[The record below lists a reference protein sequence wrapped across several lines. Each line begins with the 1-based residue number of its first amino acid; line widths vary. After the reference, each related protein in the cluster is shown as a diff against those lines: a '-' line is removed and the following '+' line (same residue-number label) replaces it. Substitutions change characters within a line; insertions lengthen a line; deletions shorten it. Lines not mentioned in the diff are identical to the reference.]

1 MDRRSRKRAV
11 MREKRAGTCTHPFI
25 NTQTAP
31 ATLLYVTTDEPNE
44 REPSSRPWSGAKS
57 KLSFCRVT
65 QDGDWE
71 GCLYLDRLPA
81 PHEAA
86 AIRETLGIRKRR
98 TITDEA
104 RAQLEANLKSTKSPK
119 LDPPVRQND
128 FGAPDEGSLSTAPI
142 PPLRRIWEDIQCDRT
157 QACGI
162 IRIPRSA
169 VRKITNL

>member
-1 MDRRSRKRAV
+1 LQLTEYFKPERDDRASLKAMLIALDASDTTLKRDV
-11 MREKRAGTCTHPFI
+11 IRGEGRTGDWGIRGSTDRHDNDGNVIYSDGAGYV
-25 NTQTAP
+25 
-31 ATLLYVTTDEPNE
+31 LYVTTDEPNE
-44 REPSSRPWSGAKS
+44 REPSSRPWSGAKA

-71 GCLYLDRLPA
+71 GCMYLDRLPA

-119 LDPPVRQND
+119 LDPPVR
-128 FGAPDEGSLSTAPI
+128 
-142 PPLRRIWEDIQCDRT
+142 
-157 QACGI
+157 
-162 IRIPRSA
+162 
-169 VRKITNL
+169 

>member
-1 MDRRSRKRAV
+1 LGYSWQHGRHDNDGNVIYSDG
-11 MREKRAGTCTHPFI
+11 AGY
-25 NTQTAP
+25 
-31 ATLLYVTTDEPNE
+31 LLYVTTDEPNE

-71 GCLYLDRLPA
+71 GRLYLDRLPA

-104 RAQLEANLKSTKSPK
+104 RVQLAANLKSTKSPK
-119 LDPPVRQND
+119 LDPPVR
-128 FGAPDEGSLSTAPI
+128 
-142 PPLRRIWEDIQCDRT
+142 
-157 QACGI
+157 
-162 IRIPRSA
+162 
-169 VRKITNL
+169 